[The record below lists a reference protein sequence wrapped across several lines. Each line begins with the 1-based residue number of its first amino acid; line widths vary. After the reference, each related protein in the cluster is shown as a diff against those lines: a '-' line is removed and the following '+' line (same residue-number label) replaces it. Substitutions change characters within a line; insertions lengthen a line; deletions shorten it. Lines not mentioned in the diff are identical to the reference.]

1 MSAVQL
7 ETPQGTMFDYDL
19 NIYHLEEE
27 NAEGEY
33 EYTDQWYVDIY
44 EYLDR
49 DQMHIAGP
57 FKIDSNQRDILQLG
71 KDGYFTDD
79 DSWYGM
85 WGFLNDYEGKLL
97 PELEFILLSLPK
109 YKQEVLFQVLTNSM
123 LHETIE

>member
-1 MSAVQL
+1 MSIPDLDTAL
-7 ETPQGTMFDYDL
+7 GTLIDYDL

-49 DQMHIAGP
+49 DQMHVVGP
-57 FKIDSNQRDILQLG
+57 FMITDNQRDLLQLG
-71 KDGYFTDD
+71 TGGYFTDD

-85 WGFLNDYEGKLL
+85 WGFMADYKDKLL
-97 PELEFILLSLPK
+97 PELLDILQSLPR
-109 YKQEVLFQVLTNSM
+109 YKDETLF
-123 LHETIE
+123 